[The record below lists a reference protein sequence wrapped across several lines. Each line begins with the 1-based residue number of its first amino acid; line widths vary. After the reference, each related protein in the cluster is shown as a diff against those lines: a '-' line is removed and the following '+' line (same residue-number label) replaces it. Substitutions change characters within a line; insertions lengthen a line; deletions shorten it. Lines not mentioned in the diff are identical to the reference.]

1 MRRLFLFEKKIG
13 IYLNDED
20 LKSFNQTCKESY
32 RVSKSSLSNR
42 QLVFFKNE
50 YIRRFRNLYD
60 RIVTFNGTI
69 SIRNLFKL
77 CDFVIKKQYITLL
90 FFRNTPALFVN
101 FSNIL
106 EKGLDNYN
114 NPNSSIYHHNN
125 HNKVK
130 IVVETLINL
139 VIII

>member
-1 MRRLFLFEKKIG
+1 MEEVFFNKYLFEQKIG

-20 LKSFNQTCKESY
+20 LKSFNQTSKDSY

-60 RIVTFNGTI
+60 RIVTFNDTI

-106 EKGLDNYN
+106 EQGLDKYN
-114 NPNSSIYHHNN
+114 NRNIIYKI
-125 HNKVK
+125 NKYSDRIQK
-130 IVVETLINL
+130 IYSNTSY
-139 VIII
+139 

>member
-1 MRRLFLFEKKIG
+1 MEEVFFNKFLFEKKIG

-106 EKGLDNYN
+106 EQGLNKYN
-114 NPNSSIYHHNN
+114 NPNIIYKI
-125 HNKVK
+125 NKYSDRIQK
-130 IVVETLINL
+130 IYSNTSY
-139 VIII
+139 